1 MKFLALKNISLGLV
15 LFSESG
21 ISKYSYLKKESRIH
35 TLSLGKKK
43 HKFLVLEI
51 LNGNM
56 SIGYLTQIICVEVL
70 GDSHET
76 C

>member
-35 TLSLGKKK
+35 TLSLGKK
-43 HKFLVLEI
+43 
-51 LNGNM
+51 
-56 SIGYLTQIICVEVL
+56 TQIPSLRNFEWKYEHWLFNSNNLCRGI
-70 GDSHET
+70 G
-76 C
+76 